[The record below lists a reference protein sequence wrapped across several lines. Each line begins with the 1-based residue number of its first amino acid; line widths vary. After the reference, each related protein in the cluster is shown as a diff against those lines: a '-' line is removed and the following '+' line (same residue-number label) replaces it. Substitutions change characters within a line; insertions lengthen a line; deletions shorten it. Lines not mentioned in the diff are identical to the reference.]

1 MGTRKRGI
9 IEETVR
15 GSRMFS
21 IVFAQLD
28 HGLELYQLHNRSL
41 LIFMSKLNFHF
52 HENKC
57 KKMKKI
63 SRNDHFPFPIIMP
76 IINWPSIPHVHP
88 LVSRSKIERTE
99 EGDGRMW
106 NRQKRTKI
114 KLCRDEWNW
123 SRSMNRCWNEWMII
137 LSLLLPFL
145 RLRLY
150 LRCCLLM
157 LLHVHL
163 YSFVFSASSTLLCIH
178 WFRFEVCIGRSS
190 CSLRKYILH
199 TLS

>member
-1 MGTRKRGI
+1 
-9 IEETVR
+9 
-15 GSRMFS
+15 
-21 IVFAQLD
+21 
-28 HGLELYQLHNRSL
+28 
-41 LIFMSKLNFHF
+41 
-52 HENKC
+52 
-57 KKMKKI
+57 MKKI

-99 EGDGRMW
+99 EGVGRMW

-150 LRCCLLM
+150 LRFCCS
-157 LLHVHL
+157 VAC
-163 YSFVFSASSTLLCIH
+163 ASILVCFLCI
-178 WFRFEVCIGRSS
+178 FNSPV
-190 CSLRKYILH
+190 H
-199 TLS
+199 TLDQVWGLHWKIILQFEKIYSAHTLPAHVSTSGLRIGESSRIKSKQGERQSRPNAFIIL